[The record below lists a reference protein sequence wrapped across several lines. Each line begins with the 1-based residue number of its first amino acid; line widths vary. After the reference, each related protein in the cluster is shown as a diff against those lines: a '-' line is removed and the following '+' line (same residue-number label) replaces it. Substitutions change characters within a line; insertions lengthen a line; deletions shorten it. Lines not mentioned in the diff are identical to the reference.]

1 MHPLLS
7 QLNRQLKRRGED
19 VWLMRSTAAN
29 NTRVRARVPA
39 IVQALT
45 REQLIGSIT
54 QQNLFIIISPTH
66 LFGIS
71 QWPGGFIATLNLQT
85 FGLISPTDTR
95 FPTTN
100 DAIFARG
107 PQRAITNC
115 KPVFVKSECI
125 RIEITCLG

>member
-1 MHPLLS
+1 MHPLLA
-7 QLNRQLKRRGED
+7 QLNRQLKRRGET
-19 VWLMRSTAAN
+19 VWLQRSTAAN
-29 NTRVRARVPA
+29 NTRVRAKVPA

-66 LFGIS
+66 LYAIS
-71 QWPGGFIATLNLQT
+71 QWPGGFTPSLQT
-85 FGLISPTDTR
+85 FGLITPTDTR
-95 FPTTN
+95 IPTTN

-115 KPVFVKSECI
+115 KPVFVKDECI

>member
-7 QLNRQLKRRGED
+7 QLNRTLKRRGET
-19 VWLMRSTAAN
+19 VWLQRSTAAN
-29 NTRVRARVPA
+29 NTRVRAKVPA

-54 QQNLFIIISPTH
+54 QQNLFIIISPTY
-66 LFGIS
+66 LYGIS
-71 QWPGGFIATLNLQT
+71 QWPGGFTPSLQT
-85 FGLISPTDTR
+85 FGLITPTDAR
-95 FPTTN
+95 VPTTN
-100 DAIFARG
+100 DAIFVRG

-115 KPVFVKSECI
+115 KPVFVKDECI